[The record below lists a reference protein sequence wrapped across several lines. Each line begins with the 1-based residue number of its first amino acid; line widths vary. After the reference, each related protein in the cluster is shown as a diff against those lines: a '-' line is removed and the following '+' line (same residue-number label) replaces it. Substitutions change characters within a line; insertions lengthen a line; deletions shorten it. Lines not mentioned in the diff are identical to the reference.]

1 MHVLGM
7 SSYVKNNTAE
17 FFNYFYL
24 KNYNLK
30 LQCISGTLG
39 CNPLCPWRKP
49 GNGGV
54 SMYICCVGTGSTGV
68 FYQSLVFIYVS
79 SSSCRYAIVNL
90 ISYLSCI
97 SVLLLIYFVRIFRYF
112 SGRLKP
118 LKNYFLT
125 AAQRY
130 RYVEIC
136 KLSYCII
143 LHYLLIYCR
152 FTMPTFE
159 GFNVKLNG
167 EGLEH
172 HDCKSSKSKLKGQ
185 CSKIYEYC
193 LKFKTR
199 NQFGKE
205 SVIRAC
211 KPSNFKLKGEYSE
224 ILLPFFNLKI
234 CNLAKLHKFTFNIGR
249 TFFRYSNPSFAA
261 KECISLV
268 HNQVVDGG
276 NFGWS
281 TTRVSSTDQYLLDGG

>member
-17 FFNYFYL
+17 FFNYFFL
-24 KNYNLK
+24 KNPNLK
-30 LQCISGTLG
+30 LQCRIGTLG
-39 CNPLCPWRKP
+39 CNPLCPWRKS

-54 SMYICCVGTGSTGV
+54 SVYICCVGTGSTGV
-68 FYQSLVFIYVS
+68 LHQSLVFIYVS

-90 ISYLSCI
+90 ISYLSCS
-97 SVLLLIYFVRIFRYF
+97 SVLLLIYFFRIFRYF
-112 SGRLKP
+112 SVRLTL
-118 LKNYFLT
+118 LKNYFST
-125 AAQRY
+125 ATQRY
-130 RYVEIC
+130 HHVEIC
-136 KLSYCII
+136 K
-143 LHYLLIYCR
+143 
-152 FTMPTFE
+152 TF
-159 GFNVKLNG
+159 FRNSNPS
-167 EGLEH
+167 

-199 NQFGKE
+199 YQFGKE

-211 KPSNFKLKGEYSE
+211 KPSNFELKGEYSE
-224 ILLPFFNLKI
+224 ILLPFFKLKI